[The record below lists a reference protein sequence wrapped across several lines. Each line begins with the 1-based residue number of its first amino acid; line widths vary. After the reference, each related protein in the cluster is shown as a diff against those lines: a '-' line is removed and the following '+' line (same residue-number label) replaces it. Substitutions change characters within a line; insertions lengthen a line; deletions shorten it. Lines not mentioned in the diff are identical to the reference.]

1 MAGLPNAGIFGDNVE
16 IRVFID
22 GQPQPGLEFANSIK
36 IKQDATIHKR
46 NHLGR
51 KRQRVAKQV
60 DGYTIDLSLDVTDT
74 QLLDKLRDRDDKRDA
89 NLLVPELTIAFKFT
103 LRTGV
108 EVMYMATGCEDSTDI
123 DAGDRNQEVGF
134 NVQITAED
142 VEKVA

>member
-36 IKQDATIHKR
+36 IKQDSTIHKR